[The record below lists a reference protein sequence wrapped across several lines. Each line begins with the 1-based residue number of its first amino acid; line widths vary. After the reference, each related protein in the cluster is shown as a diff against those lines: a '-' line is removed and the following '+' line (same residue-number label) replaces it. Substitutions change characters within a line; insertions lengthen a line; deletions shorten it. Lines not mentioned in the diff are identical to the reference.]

1 MVFLPFHT
9 KNKATPFSLYR
20 SHHMPEYKYGL
31 IIECRSKSEV
41 NDYCRVFLFFLEK
54 KATLDTILEKPSN
67 WKHEK
72 KICSRASSK
81 KKLGPSFMKK
91 TCTPKE

>member
-1 MVFLPFHT
+1 MTIVVYFF
-9 KNKATPFSLYR
+9 
-20 SHHMPEYKYGL
+20 
-31 IIECRSKSEV
+31 
-41 NDYCRVFLFFLEK
+41 FFLEK
-54 KATLDTILEKPSN
+54 KAALDTILEKPSN